1 MSLRHRLQAWGELL
15 GRYRRAWAHAWSH
28 RRELT
33 PPAHT
38 AEEAEFL
45 PAALSLQARPV
56 SPSGRWTARLLMLL
70 VLALVAWSVIGR
82 TDIVVNAQGRIVPRG
97 QTKTLAAVETARVH
111 ALHVEE
117 GRVVKAGD
125 LLVELD
131 TRLSDSE
138 GRRAAQAL
146 AQAQAQVERATAL
159 LAALERP
166 GAGAPRLAPLS
177 ALDPLQQRLAE
188 QHLQDQWSEY
198 RSRLARL
205 EADAGRLAQALPLA
219 EQRARDHAE
228 LLQSGDVS
236 RHAWMEREQ
245 ARVEIAGQLAV
256 IRAQQL
262 ALTAEMRRTA
272 QDSRVEGQRQ
282 IDAAR
287 SELDRAR
294 TQGELLRLVAPV
306 DGTVQQLA
314 VHTVGSAV
322 PAAQP
327 LMQIVPTQAQVELE
341 VRVENRDIGFVR
353 EGQPAQVKIDAFP
366 YTKYGTVPA
375 VVAQV
380 SRDAVQDEKRG
391 PVYAVRITLAQP
403 VLQVDG
409 RAVPLTPG
417 LSGSAEIRTGDRRL
431 IEYVLSPLLQQGRE
445 SLRER

>member
-70 VLALVAWSVIGR
+70 VLALLAWSVIGR

-117 GRVVKAGD
+117 GRAVKAGD

-272 QDSRVEGQRQ
+272 
-282 IDAAR
+282 
-287 SELDRAR
+287 LY
-294 TQGELLRLVAPV
+294 L
-306 DGTVQQLA
+306 
-314 VHTVGSAV
+314 
-322 PAAQP
+322 
-327 LMQIVPTQAQVELE
+327 
-341 VRVENRDIGFVR
+341 
-353 EGQPAQVKIDAFP
+353 
-366 YTKYGTVPA
+366 
-375 VVAQV
+375 
-380 SRDAVQDEKRG
+380 
-391 PVYAVRITLAQP
+391 TLAQVP
-403 VLQVDG
+403 AGTLISYGQLAALAGLG
-409 RAVPLTPG
+409 RAARWVGRTLSQLPADSSLPWHRVIAASGRLSLPADSPVGAEQRARLHAEGIDLTN
-417 LSGSAEIRTGDRRL
+417 DR
-431 IEYVLSPLLQQGRE
+431 VN
-445 SLRER
+445 LRIHGWRP

>member
-15 GRYRRAWAHAWSH
+15 GRYRRAWAQAWSH

-205 EADAGRLAQALPLA
+205 EADWPRRCRWPSSAPATMPSCC
-219 EQRARDHAE
+219 RAAM
-228 LLQSGDVS
+228 S
-236 RHAWMEREQ
+236 RAMPGWSASRPAWRSP
-245 ARVEIAGQLAV
+245 ASWR
-256 IRAQQL
+256 
-262 ALTAEMRRTA
+262 
-272 QDSRVEGQRQ
+272 SF
-282 IDAAR
+282 AR
-287 SELDRAR
+287 S
-294 TQGELLRLVAPV
+294 
-306 DGTVQQLA
+306 
-314 VHTVGSAV
+314 S
-322 PAAQP
+322 
-327 LMQIVPTQAQVELE
+327 
-341 VRVENRDIGFVR
+341 
-353 EGQPAQVKIDAFP
+353 
-366 YTKYGTVPA
+366 
-375 VVAQV
+375 
-380 SRDAVQDEKRG
+380 
-391 PVYAVRITLAQP
+391 
-403 VLQVDG
+403 G
-409 RAVPLTPG
+409 R
-417 LSGSAEIRTGDRRL
+417 
-431 IEYVLSPLLQQGRE
+431 
-445 SLRER
+445 